1 MHCQNCG
8 AENDP
13 DARFCAEC
21 GAPLESQISTQPM
34 DLDEDDNDHTIVSVP
49 APSLESAESA
59 ADTTTTTTTTTTV
72 DDASDDDDSDDNV
85 DDDATEVVTD
95 PEPEPP
101 TEPEPVVTTPPADTP
116 TGAQSNGDG
125 LFTKRNIIIAIIV
138 LVVLC
143 CCCFALS
150 VGAGIISGTFEDIQR
165 ELSINAPSLIL
176 G

>member
-34 DLDEDDNDHTIVSVP
+34 DLDDDENDHTILSMP
-49 APSLESAESA
+49 APTLESAVDTA
-59 ADTTTTTTTTTTV
+59 AD
-72 DDASDDDDSDDNV
+72 DDGDGGDDDDNNI

-101 TEPEPVVTTPPADTP
+101 SEPEPVVTTPPSDVP
-116 TGAQSNGDG
+116 TGAQSSGGG
-125 LFTKRNIIIAIIV
+125 LFTQRNIIIAIIV

-143 CCCFALS
+143 CCCFVFSIGL
-150 VGAGIISGTFEDIQR
+150 GRLISSDTFEEIQR
-165 ELSINAPSLIL
+165 QLSMGFPSLII

>member
-34 DLDEDDNDHTIVSVP
+34 DLDEDDHDQTIVSVP
-49 APSLESAESA
+49 APSLESVESA
-59 ADTTTTTTTTTTV
+59 ADTAV
-72 DDASDDDDSDDNV
+72 DGGETDDSDD
-85 DDDATEVVTD
+85 ATEIVTD
-95 PEPEPP
+95 PEPDPP
-101 TEPEPVVTTPPADTP
+101 AEPEPVVTTPPTDTP

-125 LFTKRNIIIAIIV
+125 LFTQRNIIIAIIV

-150 VGAGIISGTFEDIQR
+150 IGAGIISSDAFEDIQR
-165 ELSINAPSLIL
+165 ELSMGFPSIIF